1 MQLDVLNLSF
11 RIPTAAL
18 LRIFAGFFIVSLEV
32 GCYHA
37 QKHEGTNA
45 ALFGFV
51 KVTTFSEETFQHEV
65 KRSEFGKLD
74 LHRKYSNDPFV
85 AVVSVESYI
94 SK

>member
-1 MQLDVLNLSF
+1 MDVLNLSL
-11 RIPTAAL
+11 RIPPTTL
-18 LRIFAGFFIVSLEV
+18 LRIFTRFFIVSLEV
-32 GCYHA
+32 GCYHT